1 VPERPSRI
9 LPDLPLS
16 PPPKSLQLFRDH
28 PRVVAKIKSVLIDE
42 VGLKVEGVVV
52 GESFLVSPVG
62 RLVLNA
68 SAMTTSGARASEYI
82 SRCKSRMQT
91 PEQYRAERV
100 KDWDQDKVEA
110 VVVVY
115 E

>member
-1 VPERPSRI
+1 MFYRSLAVIKRLLPTLPIPEKLRKEMKPNTW
-9 LPDLPLS
+9 L
-16 PPPKSLQLFRDH
+16 
-28 PRVVAKIKSVLIDE
+28 
-42 VGLKVEGVVV
+42 
-52 GESFLVSPVG
+52 ES
-62 RLVLNA
+62 
-68 SAMTTSGARASEYI
+68 I